1 MRAFVIAIG
10 ALAFCSMSSP
20 VTAATMPVPP
30 PALVRA
36 AKAPAAEAV
45 CLRWVE
51 TNYSWYNY
59 CDQIPY
65 DPRKDYYHRFG
76 ELF

>member
-10 ALAFCSMSSP
+10 ALAFCSMNSP
-20 VTAATMPVPP
+20 VAAADMQVPHKEM
-30 PALVRA
+30 VRA
-36 AKAPAAEAV
+36 AKAPVAEAV

-65 DPRKDYYHRFG
+65 YPRKDYYHRFG